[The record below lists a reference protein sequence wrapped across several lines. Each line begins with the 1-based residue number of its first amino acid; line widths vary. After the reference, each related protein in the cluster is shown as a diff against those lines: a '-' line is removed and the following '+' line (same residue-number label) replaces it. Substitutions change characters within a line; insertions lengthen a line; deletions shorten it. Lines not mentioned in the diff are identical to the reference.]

1 VIVRTGLVVLR
12 SCEVLMP
19 FRSTT
24 PRGTA
29 RRWRPLTAGVLTFA
43 LGAALASTALA
54 PRGVR
59 PGPRPTSPSTA
70 ESPVQFL
77 GGGKAGWGGTDP
89 AYTPSQIADVIHARS
104 LWNAGYRGQG
114 IDVAVIDTGVVPVA
128 GLAGKTLNGPDLS
141 FERGNAT
148 LRSLDTFGHG
158 THMASLIAGAADAT
172 DSKGVPVAGTWSGI
186 APSARVVSLK
196 VATADGAAD
205 VSQVIAAVNWV
216 VEHRSDPGMN
226 IRVLNLSFGTNSAQ
240 SYLLDPLAHAVEQ
253 AWKAGIVVVA
263 AAGNDGATATRLDDP
278 AVDPLVLAVGAES
291 PGTDPAVKHDTVA
304 DFSSRGSTTRHADLL
319 APGASVLG
327 LRDPGSAIDLAYPSA
342 VVGER
347 FFKGSGTS
355 QAAAVTS
362 GAVALLLSKRPTLTP
377 DQVKKL
383 LTSTAAPIDG
393 ADAVSQGAGVL
404 DVNKAAGAS
413 VPALS
418 TQLAVAT
425 GLGSLEAARGGAHV
439 QLGSTELTGE
449 KDAFGAAWKPAIW
462 TAAITGL
469 TSWTGS
475 AAPSGTSWSTWAWL
489 GSSLA
494 DKTTTQTT
502 TSSGGWTGRMWSGR
516 MWSGGTWS
524 ATLWTGRMWS
534 STLW

>member
-1 VIVRTGLVVLR
+1 
-12 SCEVLMP
+12 
-19 FRSTT
+19 
-24 PRGTA
+24 
-29 RRWRPLTAGVLTFA
+29 
-43 LGAALASTALA
+43 
-54 PRGVR
+54 
-59 PGPRPTSPSTA
+59 
-70 ESPVQFL
+70 
-77 GGGKAGWGGTDP
+77 
-89 AYTPSQIADVIHARS
+89 
-104 LWNAGYRGQG
+104 
-114 IDVAVIDTGVVPVA
+114 
-128 GLAGKTLNGPDLS
+128 
-141 FERGNAT
+141 
-148 LRSLDTFGHG
+148 
-158 THMASLIAGAADAT
+158 
-172 DSKGVPVAGTWSGI
+172 
-186 APSARVVSLK
+186 
-196 VATADGAAD
+196 
-205 VSQVIAAVNWV
+205 
-216 VEHRSDPGMN
+216 
-226 IRVLNLSFGTNSAQ
+226 
-240 SYLLDPLAHAVEQ
+240 
-253 AWKAGIVVVA
+253 VVVA

-278 AVDPLVLAVGAES
+278 AIDPLVLAVGAES

-413 VPALS
+413 IPALS